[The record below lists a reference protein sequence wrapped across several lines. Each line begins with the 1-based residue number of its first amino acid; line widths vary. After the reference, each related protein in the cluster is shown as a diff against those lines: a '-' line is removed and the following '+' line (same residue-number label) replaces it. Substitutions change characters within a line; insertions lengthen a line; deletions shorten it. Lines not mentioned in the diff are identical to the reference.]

1 MSNPEEIFSWRKL
14 VEFLR
19 YNECRWNLNWIWKL
33 FCNKFS
39 YKYGTTIYF
48 FIICFKT
55 SSWKYSKWN
64 LHMSI
69 FIEIEYNLVSKFD
82 THHYVI
88 WKFQVKIWHNH
99 FSYNYNFFLLFH
111 FKRINTYPDSHEITD
126 THIRSNS
133 DLGIS
138 ENSYPNLVWKNPL
151 GIQGTASSYL
161 NSNIEDNRGNINTDV
176 WTYWYG
182 KNLQDRRLW
191 KDMYQYNFLLA
202 QFSLHIFDLMNQKLV
217 IP

>member
-39 YKYGTTIYF
+39 YKYGTIIYF

-99 FSYNYNFFLLFH
+99 FSYNYNFFFIISLQTNQYVSRLPRDHWYPHKGPIAILEYQKIRIQIWFERTLLV
-111 FKRINTYPDSHEITD
+111 FKEQ
-126 THIRSNS
+126 
-133 DLGIS
+133 L
-138 ENSYPNLVWKNPL
+138 
-151 GIQGTASSYL
+151 
-161 NSNIEDNRGNINTDV
+161 
-176 WTYWYG
+176 
-182 KNLQDRRLW
+182 
-191 KDMYQYNFLLA
+191 
-202 QFSLHIFDLMNQKLV
+202 LHIWTRILKTIEEISIQMYELIDMGKICRTEGYEKICINIISFLHNFRCIFLTW
-217 IP
+217 